1 MLPMAMATRR
11 EGAIA
16 AHGARSYLLT
26 VLGEFV
32 LPVGGRV
39 WTAVLIDALGALGVE
54 ERAARQAIARSADGG
69 LLESER
75 IGRRTVWYL
84 TDSARTLLTEGSHRI
99 YAFHRQPQRWDGRW
113 LLLFA
118 SVPEAKRD
126 LRYRL
131 RVRLGWA
138 GFAPVAP
145 GAWLSPWV
153 DREAEA
159 RAVLTDLGLLDAA
172 RSFAGTLGDIGDRA
186 GLVSQAWDLEG
197 IEEAYEAFIARFTPV
212 RPGDP
217 AAAFVE
223 LAGLVHEWRRFP
235 ILDPDLPA
243 ELLPSGWS
251 GHRAATLFHRLH
263 EEWRSPAWTWWSER
277 MAAAE

>member
-1 MLPMAMATRR
+1 MAMATRR

-16 AHGARSYLLT
+16 AHGARGYLLT

-54 ERAARQAIARSADGG
+54 ERAARQAIARSADSG

-75 IGRRTVWYL
+75 IGRRTVWHL
-84 TDSARTLLTEGSHRI
+84 TESARTLLTEGSHRI
-99 YAFHRQPQRWDGRW
+99 YAFHRQPHHWDGRW
-113 LLLFA
+113 LLLFS

-145 GAWLSPWV
+145 GVWLSPWV

-159 RAVLTDLGLLDAA
+159 SAVLTDLGLLDTA
-172 RSFAGTLGDIGDRA
+172 RSFSGTLGDIGDRS
-186 GLVSQAWDLEG
+186 GLVTQAWDLEG

-212 RPGDP
+212 QPDGP

-223 LAGLVHEWRRFP
+223 LTRLVHEWRRFP

-277 MAAAE
+277 MAAAG